1 MSPKKRKRNK
11 PDPPAEHSETTDGAQ
26 TATETAQADTATA
39 AKSERPN
46 REPVRVPD
54 PPDRRITA
62 LWVGLALTWALGTPL
77 ALANLLFTFMDLQE
91 AAMAA
96 EQDPAAGELTTVPGE
111 HLSSLGTALIWVL
124 ILALAVPLIAA
135 ILAAFLRRKIAFI
148 GFTVALAAT
157 ALPLFLLMP
166 PAELFEALRTHF
178 TGP

>member
-11 PDPPAEHSETTDGAQ
+11 PDPSAEQPEPTTEAETTTGTQ
-26 TATETAQADTATA
+26 TATQTR
-39 AKSERPN
+39 SGRPS

-62 LWVGLALTWALGTPL
+62 LWVGLALLWALGTPL

-96 EQDPAAGELTTVPGE
+96 EQDPAAGEFTTVPGE
-111 HLSSLGTALIWVL
+111 HLSNLGTALIWVL
-124 ILALAVPLIAA
+124 ILALAVPLLAA
-135 ILAAFLRRKIAFI
+135 ILAALLRRKIAFI
-148 GFTVALAAT
+148 GFTLALAAT

-166 PAELFEALRTHF
+166 PAELFDALRTHF

>member
-11 PDPPAEHSETTDGAQ
+11 PDPPAAQPETTDRAD
-26 TATETAQADTATA
+26 TATETAPADTT
-39 AKSERPN
+39 AKSPRPS

-96 EQDPAAGELTTVPGE
+96 EQDPAAGELTTVPGD
-111 HLSSLGTALIWVL
+111 HLASLGTALIWVL

>member
-1 MSPKKRKRNK
+1 MSPKKRKRTK
-11 PDPPAEHSETTDGAQ
+11 PDPPAEQPQTTDGA
-26 TATETAQADTATA
+26 ETANETTPTTTK
-39 AKSERPN
+39 AKNGRPH

-62 LWVGLALTWALGTPL
+62 LWVGLALLWALGTPL

-91 AAMAA
+91 AALAA

-111 HLSSLGTALIWVL
+111 HLSNLGTALIWVL
-124 ILALAVPLIAA
+124 ILALAVPLLAA
-135 ILAAFLRRKIAFI
+135 ILAACLRHKIAFF
-148 GFTVALAAT
+148 GFTAALAAT